1 MEVLQQEITHPAS
14 NPMDTS
20 MDIDMDV
27 DLGPLPE
34 PELEPIDVVSE
45 YYNYPLLRNSI

>member
-1 MEVLQQEITHPAS
+1 MEVASLQQPSIQSESA
-14 NPMDTS
+14 NMDTS

-34 PELEPIDVVSE
+34 EPESIELVSIP
-45 YYNYPLLRNSI
+45 NLI